1 MPSVAPVP
9 PTPASPS
16 GRSGSG
22 RLAGRIALVTGSG
35 RGIGKAIALAFAK
48 EGAAVVVNYLW
59 AEDSARKV
67 GDEVMRLS
75 GKGLVVRADVSKAD
89 QVERMVAEA
98 VKRFGTVDVLVNN
111 AGIPGGGPLER
122 LKEELWTKTLDVN
135 LKSAYLTS
143 RAVASHMTRQ
153 KFGRILNVASTSALW
168 GLPGQSDYA
177 AAKGGLI
184 AFTKSLALE
193 LAPFV
198 QVNCL
203 APGYVD
209 TEFAGGWPPKEKQVA
224 ADRIPL
230 RRFGTGLDVASVA
243 VFLAAESDYITG
255 QTIVIDG
262 GLMLR
267 GR

>member
-1 MPSVAPVP
+1 MTAP
-9 PTPASPS
+9 A
-16 GRSGSG
+16 GKG
-22 RLAGRIALVTGSG
+22 RLAGKTALVTGSG
-35 RGIGKAIALAFAK
+35 RGIGKAIALGFAR

-67 GDEVMRLS
+67 GDEAMRLS
-75 GKGLVVRADVSKAD
+75 GKALVVRADVSKAE
-89 QVERMVAEA
+89 QVDRMVAET
-98 VKRFGTVDVLVNN
+98 VRRFGSVDVLVTN

-122 LKEELWTKTLDVN
+122 LKEELWQKTMDVN
-135 LKSAYLTS
+135 LKSAYLAS
-143 RAVASHMTRQ
+143 RAVAPLMLKQ
-153 KFGRILNVASTSALW
+153 KSGRILNVSSTSGLW

-184 AFTKSLALE
+184 ALTKSLALE

-209 TEFAGGWPPKEKQVA
+209 TEFAGGWPAKEKQAA

-230 RRFGTGLDVASVA
+230 RRFGTGEDVAA
-243 VFLAAESDYITG
+243 LAIFLAAEAGYLTG
-255 QTIVIDG
+255 QTIVVDG